1 MKIKLNLKKGIT
13 VATLIVFILQ
23 TALPMAWAKDKD
35 EEDATVWVKGPPYG
49 RRCDILWRGNTCT
62 GSDYVPYRVTTYNQD
77 EETGSWYRSS
87 YRRADY
93 SCDKEPGLDP
103 MLVISGYSKS
113 FWYPDG
119 SFHKEV
125 WDQTGWEWSHTPAD
139 GSDPA
144 GDKGDTPLDWIEVY
158 TEDYRALT
166 FKDNV
171 YFMAK
176 IIHSGNLL
184 AACGNPGDEFY
195 ELCQHA
201 EEVFNASGAYN
212 VERVLHLSGELS
224 YLMGVYPWACYNYGL
239 ENRKLNYTTLFNSE
253 ARMYR
258 TLAALELL
266 SAAPVVGGA
275 AETMAGLIEARQG
288 NYNRLFTAPA
298 AFIFGGLAVRGVF
311 GAAARIAAIARNLGI
326 MKAIVNNVFRP
337 VKHFAGRYIVSPM
350 IRNAAHL
357 RWGVESLRQ
366 YCLRIENRGVDAF
379 ALDKINE
386 MNEIVNGLEEGIARK
401 VNDMML
407 PFFKFL
413 DKNGHEVVDE
423 VIGENSSA
431 SRIWERFGRDADNV
445 FDEARGAFERF
456 TDLLAANSDDT
467 ATAARMLNSAER
479 SIIDEME
486 ELFDA
491 IDIDDYERFA
501 EQVGELKGLL
511 DRQMPILQAL
521 NSAATWSQ
529 ANRYLSAGRAEA
541 AMAAYMRNLRAFYI
555 QLDNL
560 YKDIASP

>member
-1 MKIKLNLKKGIT
+1 MKIGSDRKKYTACIIAFIFACEAVFSPSVSAAEDEADNIWEPAYAYNCQIT
-13 VATLIVFILQ
+13 
-23 TALPMAWAKDKD
+23 W
-35 EEDATVWVKGPPYG
+35 
-49 RRCDILWRGNTCT
+49 RRDSCT
-62 GSDYVPYRVTTYNQD
+62 GKGYMPNRVTTYARD
-77 EETGSWYRSS
+77 EETGSRYLDS
-87 YRRADY
+87 YRRVDY
-93 SCDKEPGLDP
+93 SCDREPGLGSI
-103 MLVISGYSKS
+103 LVINGYSRY
-113 FWYPDG
+113 FRFPDG
-119 SFHKEV
+119 SRHTES
-125 WDQTGWEWSHTPAD
+125 WDQSGWREAHRYAD
-139 GSDPA
+139 GSNDIRS
-144 GDKGDTPLDWIEVY
+144 GDEPLDWIEVY
-158 TEDYRALT
+158 AEDYRAQT
-166 FKDNV
+166 FKDHV

-176 IIHSGNLL
+176 IIAEQNLL
-184 AACGNPGDEFY
+184 ACCNTPGFS
-195 ELCQHA
+195 ELCRKA
-201 EEVFNASGAYN
+201 EDVFDRAGADS
-212 VERVLHLSGELS
+212 VKRALHLRGDLFETRA
-224 YLMGVYPWACYNYGL
+224 VYPWLCYNSDPARP
-239 ENRKLNYTTLFNSE
+239 NINYTKLFDSE
-253 ARMYR
+253 ERMYR

-366 YCLRIENRGVDAF
+366 YCFRIENRGVDAF

-491 IDIDDYERFA
+491 IDIDDYERFT

-541 AMAAYMRNLRAFYI
+541 AMAEYMRNLRGFYI

-560 YKDIASP
+560 YKDIASH